1 MSWRDKLIYAVVLIL
16 VVIPLY
22 PKFPLVGVSGSFVA
36 VRLED
41 MVIAAVVGGW
51 LVLNLNRVKAE
62 IWGEKIN
69 RSIIL
74 YWILGLVSVFSA
86 IFVTKSADFH
96 IGILHWLRRV
106 EYMALFM
113 VAATALKSREQ
124 LHLVVR
130 VMVAVAAIVA
140 VYGVGQLLFNFP
152 VISTNNSEFSKGLAL
167 SLGPGARINSTFAGH
182 YDLAAYSLF
191 PLLLIIG
198 LLTLRP
204 AQPDQGKL
212 VLLGVGGLIYWAMLL
227 SASRVTFAAFF
238 ISSGLLLWWLKRPK
252 WLWLWAAVA
261 VVSVWLS
268 PQLAGRYRELI
279 TNQLFAVVAP
289 VSAAVD
295 EELPD
300 ALKPP
305 AQPEDRSLNI
315 RLHAEWP
322 KALRAVVKNP
332 ILGTGFSSVGLAVDN
347 DYLRSLAETGI
358 LGTLALG
365 LVFIRL
371 FKQLKP
377 GWKSD
382 RNLAE
387 VFSLAIT
394 CGLIGL
400 LVNAVFIDVFEASK
414 VAILTWT
421 MLGLAVKIKSLP
433 A

>member
-86 IFVTKSADFH
+86 IFVTKSADLN

-113 VAATALKSREQ
+113 VAASALKSREQ

-198 LLTLRP
+198 LLTLPVR
-204 AQPDQGKL
+204 GKP
-212 VLLGVGGLIYWAMLL
+212 VLIGVGALIYWAMLL
-227 SASRVTFAAFF
+227 SASRVTFAALF
-238 ISSGLLLWWLKRPK
+238 ITASLFLWHLKRRA
-252 WLWLWAAVA
+252 WLIIWLIVA
-261 VVSVWLS
+261 GISIMLS
-268 PQLAGRYRELI
+268 PQLVGRYKELI
-279 TNQLFAVVAP
+279 VNQLLTQVPA
-289 VSAAVD
+289 VSAQADIEV
-295 EELPD
+295 PD
-300 ALKPP
+300 ALQPP

-315 RLHAEWP
+315 RLNVEWP
-322 KALRAVVKNP
+322 RAIRAFIKNP
-332 ILGTGFSSVGLAVDN
+332 VTGTGFSSVGLAVDN
-347 DYLRSLAETGI
+347 DYLRSLAETGV
-358 LGTLALG
+358 LGTFALVM
-365 LVFIRL
+365 VFVRIFRDL
-371 FKQLKP
+371 QV
-377 GWKSD
+377 GG
-382 RNLAE
+382 
-387 VFSLAIT
+387 VFSQAIKWAV
-394 CGLIGL
+394 IGL